1 MRKRILLI
9 LMFFILCIPKN
20 IFATFEDLNINA
32 KYYGVYMS
40 NNLDALY
47 ESNSDQKVPIASIT
61 KIMTA
66 IVCIDN
72 IQDLS
77 QTVKVNLA
85 EVQKYYNDEYSVA
98 GLRDSQEISYY
109 DLIATM
115 LIPSG
120 ADSAACIAINVFG
133 DYSKFIEAMNE
144 KAKEIGMNSTSFA
157 NPIGADDPNNYSTVY
172 DVALMMKYAL
182 DNDIIKDLMS
192 RYKYTIK
199 DGSITVHNAL
209 FVLANLYGLDVSKI
223 AGGKTGMTGDAG
235 YCLATY
241 SNNEENPLICIVLG
255 CDIISGRL
263 PHIEDSQNLY
273 NYVDENYVL
282 KNIIQKGEKI
292 IALPTYH
299 STKSSIQVSASNN
312 IGIYMNK
319 DENIEEDKITIE
331 YSGIDILSSDNKK
344 GDIVGKAHI
353 SYKDKYIGCVDIV
366 LEEDVPFSILSWS
379 KDNLQYVLIIEI
391 SLMGIIIIIY
401 RKYRSNV
408 NKKKL
413 GYFKI

>member
-192 RYKYTIK
+192 RYEYTIK

-391 SLMGIIIIIY
+391 SLIGIIIIIY

>member
-47 ESNSDQKVPIASIT
+47 ESSSDQKVPIASIT

-157 NPIGADDPNNYSTVY
+157 NPIGADDLNNYSTVY

-192 RYKYTIK
+192 RYEYTIK

-273 NYVDENYVL
+273 NYVDESYVL

-319 DENIEEDKITIE
+319 DENIEEDKVTIE

-391 SLMGIIIIIY
+391 SLIGIIIIIY

>member
-9 LMFFILCIPKN
+9 QMFFNLCIPKN

-47 ESNSDQKVPIASIT
+47 ESSSDQKVPIASIT

-157 NPIGADDPNNYSTVY
+157 NPIGADDLNNYSTVY

-192 RYKYTIK
+192 RYEYTIK

-273 NYVDENYVL
+273 NYVDESYVL

-319 DENIEEDKITIE
+319 DENIEEDKVTIE

-344 GDIVGKAHI
+344 GDVVGKAHI

-391 SLMGIIIIIY
+391 SLIGIIIIIY

>member
-66 IVCIDN
+66 LVCIDN

-192 RYKYTIK
+192 RYEYTIK

-241 SNNEENPLICIVLG
+241 SNNEENPLICIVLRS
-255 CDIISGRL
+255 DIISGRL

-344 GDIVGKAHI
+344 GDIIGKAHI

-391 SLMGIIIIIY
+391 SLIGIIIIIY

>member
-47 ESNSDQKVPIASIT
+47 ESSSDQKVPIASIT

-133 DYSKFIEAMNE
+133 DFSKFIEAMNE

-192 RYKYTIK
+192 RYEYTIK

-255 CDIISGRL
+255 SDIISGRL

-391 SLMGIIIIIY
+391 SLIGIIIIIY

>member
-47 ESNSDQKVPIASIT
+47 ESSSDQKVPIASIT

-192 RYKYTIK
+192 RYEYTIK

-319 DENIEEDKITIE
+319 DENIEEDKVTIE

-391 SLMGIIIIIY
+391 SLIGIIIIIY

>member
-66 IVCIDN
+66 ILCIDN

>member
-192 RYKYTIK
+192 RYEYTIK
-199 DGSITVHNAL
+199 DGSIAVHNAL

>member
-1 MRKRILLI
+1 
-9 LMFFILCIPKN
+9 MFFILCIPKN

-199 DGSITVHNAL
+199 GGSITVHNAL

>member
-199 DGSITVHNAL
+199 GGSITVHNAL

-353 SYKDKYIGCVDIV
+353 SYKDKYIGCVDIE

>member
-192 RYKYTIK
+192 RYEYTIK

-209 FVLANLYGLDVSKI
+209 FVFANLYGLDVSKI

-255 CDIISGRL
+255 SDIISGRL

-344 GDIVGKAHI
+344 GDVVGKAHI

-391 SLMGIIIIIY
+391 SLIGIIIIIY

>member
-199 DGSITVHNAL
+199 GGSITVHNAL

-391 SLMGIIIIIY
+391 SLIGIIIIIY

>member
-47 ESNSDQKVPIASIT
+47 ESSSDQKVPIASIT

-192 RYKYTIK
+192 RYEYTIN

-209 FVLANLYGLDVSKI
+209 FILADLYGLDVSKI

-263 PHIEDSQNLY
+263 PHIEDSQKLY
-273 NYVDENYVL
+273 NYIDENYVL

-292 IALPTYH
+292 ISLPTYH

-312 IGIYMNK
+312 ISVYMSK
-319 DENIEEDKITIE
+319 DENIEEDKITID

-353 SYKDKYIGCVDIV
+353 SYKNKYIGYVDIV
-366 LEEDVPFSILSWS
+366 LEEDVPFSLLSWS
-379 KDNLQYVLIIEI
+379 KDNLQYILIIEI
-391 SLMGIIIIIY
+391 SLIGIIIIIY

>member
-47 ESNSDQKVPIASIT
+47 ESSSDQKVPIASIT

-172 DVALMMKYAL
+172 DVTLMMKYAL

-199 DGSITVHNAL
+199 GGSITVHNAL

-391 SLMGIIIIIY
+391 SLIGIIIIIY

>member
-47 ESNSDQKVPIASIT
+47 ESSSDQKVPIASIT

-133 DYSKFIEAMNE
+133 DFSKFIEAMNE

-192 RYKYTIK
+192 RYEYTIK

>member
-192 RYKYTIK
+192 RYEYTIK
-199 DGSITVHNAL
+199 GGSITVHNAL

>member
-47 ESNSDQKVPIASIT
+47 ESSSDQKVPIASIT

-66 IVCIDN
+66 LVCIDN

-192 RYKYTIK
+192 RYEYTIK

>member
-66 IVCIDN
+66 LVCIDN

-192 RYKYTIK
+192 RYEYTIK

>member
-192 RYKYTIK
+192 RYEYTIK

-209 FVLANLYGLDVSKI
+209 FVLANLYGVDVSKI

-299 STKSSIQVSASNN
+299 STKSSIQVGASNN

-319 DENIEEDKITIE
+319 DENIEEDKITID

-391 SLMGIIIIIY
+391 SLIGIIIIIY

>member
-47 ESNSDQKVPIASIT
+47 ESSSDQKVPIASIT

-133 DYSKFIEAMNE
+133 DFSKFIEAMNE

-192 RYKYTIK
+192 RYEYTIK

-391 SLMGIIIIIY
+391 SLIGITIIIY

>member
-32 KYYGVYMS
+32 KYYGVYKS

-47 ESNSDQKVPIASIT
+47 ESSSDQKVPIASIT

-192 RYKYTIK
+192 RYEYTIK

>member
-192 RYKYTIK
+192 RYEYTIK

>member
-32 KYYGVYMS
+32 KYYGVYIS

-192 RYKYTIK
+192 RYEYTIK

-344 GDIVGKAHI
+344 EDIVEK
-353 SYKDKYIGCVDIV
+353 
-366 LEEDVPFSILSWS
+366 
-379 KDNLQYVLIIEI
+379 
-391 SLMGIIIIIY
+391 
-401 RKYRSNV
+401 
-408 NKKKL
+408 
-413 GYFKI
+413 

>member
-192 RYKYTIK
+192 RYEYTIK

-344 GDIVGKAHI
+344 GDIIGKAHI

-391 SLMGIIIIIY
+391 SLIGIIIIIY

>member
-1 MRKRILLI
+1 
-9 LMFFILCIPKN
+9 
-20 IFATFEDLNINA
+20 
-32 KYYGVYMS
+32 MS

-192 RYKYTIK
+192 RYEYTIK

>member
-192 RYKYTIK
+192 RYEYTIK

-255 CDIISGRL
+255 SDIISGRL

-391 SLMGIIIIIY
+391 SLIGIIIIIY

>member
-47 ESNSDQKVPIASIT
+47 ESSSDQKVPIASIT

-192 RYKYTIK
+192 RYEYTIK

-312 IGIYMNK
+312 IGIYINK

-344 GDIVGKAHI
+344 GDVVGKAHI

-391 SLMGIIIIIY
+391 SLIGIIIIIY

>member
-40 NNLDALY
+40 NNLDVLY

-192 RYKYTIK
+192 RYEYTIK

>member
-47 ESNSDQKVPIASIT
+47 ESSSDQKVPIASIT

-192 RYKYTIK
+192 RYEYTIK

-312 IGIYMNK
+312 IGIYMKK

-391 SLMGIIIIIY
+391 SLIGIIIIIY

>member
-199 DGSITVHNAL
+199 GGSITVHNAL

>member
-47 ESNSDQKVPIASIT
+47 ESSSDQKVPIASIT

-192 RYKYTIK
+192 RYEYTIK

>member
-157 NPIGADDPNNYSTVY
+157 NPIGADDQNNYSTVY

-192 RYKYTIK
+192 RYEYTIK

-391 SLMGIIIIIY
+391 SLIGIIIIIY

>member
-192 RYKYTIK
+192 RYEYTIK

-299 STKSSIQVSASNN
+299 STKSSIQVGASNN

-319 DENIEEDKITIE
+319 DENIEEDKITID

-391 SLMGIIIIIY
+391 SLIGITIIIY